1 MKIKSDDKEVYI
13 VSPLTVVLIVI
24 AVAML
29 AAVIALYF
37 VGKKAQKRQEEQNE
51 QLAATAQTVSMLIID
66 KKKMRLKDSGLP
78 AVVIEQSPKMLCRS
92 KLPIIKAK
100 IGPKV
105 MTLICDASIY
115 DSIPVKKEV
124 KAVVSGLYI
133 TEVKGLRGP
142 IENKDEK
149 KKKKFFKK

>member
-1 MKIKSDDKEVYI
+1 M
-13 VSPLTVVLIVI
+13 
-24 AVAML
+24 
-29 AAVIALYF
+29 
-37 VGKKAQKRQEEQNE
+37 
-51 QLAATAQTVSMLIID
+51 IID

-78 AVVIEQSPKMLCRS
+78 AVVIEQSPKMLRRS

>member
-78 AVVIEQSPKMLCRS
+78 AVVIEQSPKMLRRS
-92 KLPIIKAK
+92 
-100 IGPKV
+100 KV

>member
-37 VGKKAQKRQEEQNE
+37 VGKKAQKRQNE

-78 AVVIEQSPKMLCRS
+78 AVVIEQSPKMLRRS
-92 KLPIIKAK
+92 KLPIVKAK

>member
-66 KKKMRLKDSGLP
+66 KKDSGLP
-78 AVVIEQSPKMLCRS
+78 AVVIEQSPKMLRRS
-92 KLPIIKAK
+92 KLPIVKAK

>member
-78 AVVIEQSPKMLCRS
+78 AVVIEQSPKMLRRS

-100 IGPKV
+100 LVQK
-105 MTLICDASIY
+105 L
-115 DSIPVKKEV
+115 
-124 KAVVSGLYI
+124 
-133 TEVKGLRGP
+133 
-142 IENKDEK
+142 
-149 KKKKFFKK
+149 

>member
-51 QLAATAQTVSMLIID
+51 QLAATAQTVSMLIIT
-66 KKKMRLKDSGLP
+66 
-78 AVVIEQSPKMLCRS
+78 VS
-92 KLPIIKAK
+92 KN
-100 IGPKV
+100 
-105 MTLICDASIY
+105 ASSFQTAYRKGKNWSKSY
-115 DSIPVKKEV
+115 DID
-124 KAVVSGLYI
+124 L
-133 TEVKGLRGP
+133 
-142 IENKDEK
+142 
-149 KKKKFFKK
+149 

>member
-51 QLAATAQTVSMLIID
+51 QLAATAQTVSMLIIELSLNSLQ
-66 KKKMRLKDSGLP
+66 KCF
-78 AVVIEQSPKMLCRS
+78 VVPNCLS
-92 KLPIIKAK
+92 
-100 IGPKV
+100 
-105 MTLICDASIY
+105 
-115 DSIPVKKEV
+115 
-124 KAVVSGLYI
+124 
-133 TEVKGLRGP
+133 
-142 IENKDEK
+142 
-149 KKKKFFKK
+149 

>member
-78 AVVIEQSPKMLCRS
+78 AVVIEQSPKMLRRS
-92 KLPIIKAK
+92 KLPIVTAK

-149 KKKKFFKK
+149 KKKFFKK